1 MKTEQ
6 TLSPE
11 DSLHIINSMIDQA
24 RFNFS
29 KNSVFFILWGILL
42 IAASLFELYGKSNG
56 LFYHWAGWPIA
67 GILGGIGSTIYGNRK
82 EKQQGHVPNLERLYN
97 QIWQV
102 YLITLAMLIPAL
114 VFNHVTPNGYIM
126 LLTAFPTVLTGSVLK
141 FRPLV
146 WGGATFWVCGLITL
160 FVLPEMDNLLFAIS
174 LVTGYIIP
182 GIMMKKVTA

>member
-1 MKTEQ
+1 MKIEQ
-6 TLSPE
+6 TLSPQ
-11 DSLHIINSMIDQA
+11 DSLRIINSMIDQA

-56 LFYHWAGWPIA
+56 LMYQWIGWPIA
-67 GILGGIGSTIYGNRK
+67 GVLGGIGSTLYGSQK

-102 YLITLAMLIPAL
+102 YLITLALLIPAL
-114 VFNHVTPNGYIM
+114 VFNHVTPNGYVM

-146 WGGATFWVCGLITL
+146 WGGATFWVFGLITL
-160 FVLPEMDNLLFAIS
+160 FVWPEMDNLLFAIS
-174 LVTGYIIP
+174 MVTGYIIP